1 MEYGTLER
9 MSTVAFT
16 HSVLK
21 LKINYDVKEKLQSL
35 NAYRQNE
42 GLEQNISSD

>member
-1 MEYGTLER
+1 MESGTLEW
-9 MSTVAFT
+9 MSTISFT

-35 NAYRQNE
+35 KAYRQN
-42 GLEQNISSD
+42 